1 MFRLNFCRYWLFLV
15 VILIPLMVWSN
26 PSVYQLRVDGI
37 VCPFCGYGIEKKLK
51 TVRGVEEIKLDI
63 SEGVITVTTAE
74 GTTLTESNMRQIVR
88 DAGFTLSG
96 FKKNKEDEKIEEEKE
111 TQDE

>member
-1 MFRLNFCRYWLFLV
+1 MIRLKFCRYWLFLAV
-15 VILIPLMVWSN
+15 MLIPLMVWST

-51 TVRGVEEIKLDI
+51 TIRGVEEINLDI
-63 SEGVITVTTAE
+63 SEGVITVITGE
-74 GTTLTESNMRQIVR
+74 GTILTESDMRQIVR

-96 FKKNKEDEKIEEEKE
+96 FKKIEEEKE
-111 TQDE
+111 LQDE